1 MLARKAYHISGAI
14 IPAVYASTGIPR
26 AVVAGILG
34 GLALLLLAA
43 DFGRRLSSRFDAL
56 FRASF
61 RAILD
66 PKDFIGVNGSTLY
79 FAGCALAAALFPKAI
94 ACAAILSL
102 ALGDPLAALIG
113 TSVRSPRFGR
123 VSLAG
128 SLACL
133 CAATASCAFFVGWPR
148 ALLGGVAATL
158 AEALSGSKLDNL
170 TLPLAVAAA
179 LRLL

>member
-1 MLARKAYHISGAI
+1 MLARKAYHMSGAI
-14 IPAVYASTGIPR
+14 IPAVYASTSIPR
-26 AVVAGILG
+26 TVVAGILG
-34 GLALLLLAA
+34 ALSLLLLGA
-43 DFGRRLSSRFDAL
+43 DAGRRISPRFDTL

-79 FAGCALAAALFPKAI
+79 FAGCALAAALFSKEI

-102 ALGDPLAALIG
+102 VLGDPLAALIG
-113 TSVRSPRFGR
+113 SSVRSPRIGR
-123 VSLAG
+123 VSMAG

-133 CAATASCAFFVGWPR
+133 GAATAACALFVEWPR
-148 ALLGGVAATL
+148 ALFGGLAATL
-158 AEALSGSKLDNL
+158 AEALSGSKFDNL
-170 TLPLAVAAA
+170 TLPLAVAVA